1 MLQNYVKVLIRSA
14 ILVPVPGHEAPNFIN
29 TLRTLKS
36 VKRWLKECYSGSE
49 TRTFEIGQ
57 DHIFWAYFMTLH
69 QRVIA
74 AGGWVR
80 NEAGELLVIERN
92 GKLDMPKGKL
102 ESKET
107 VEVCAVREVQEECRV
122 KRCKIT
128 GPAVRTYHCYPDR
141 GEYML
146 KTTYWYPMVTD
157 YSKKLKPQIDE
168 GITAVYWATPE
179 LLKERMAELP
189 TYNSLTETFEK
200 FIEEA

>member
-1 MLQNYVKVLIRSA
+1 MSVKV
-14 ILVPVPGHEAPNFIN
+14 PVALAGDFIN
-29 TLRTLKS
+29 TLRTLKGI
-36 VKRWLKECYSGSE
+36 KRWLRECYNGSE
-49 TRTFEIGQ
+49 TRTIEIGQ
-57 DHIFWAYFMTLH
+57 EHMFWTYFMAMH
-69 QRVIA
+69 RQVIA

-128 GPAVRTYHCYPDR
+128 GPAVRTYHCYPDK

-157 YSKKLKPQIDE
+157 YTKKLKPQVEE
-168 GITAVYWATPE
+168 GITAVYWATPAF
-179 LLKERMAELP
+179 LKERMEVLP

-200 FIEEA
+200 FTGKS